1 MSASVSLQVVRK
13 ARHPPALSSVRL
25 LSLLHKSLL
34 HIQHIDIFNIFI
46 HSTMPPDMQQHTG
59 VPSYD
64 QFRPPSPAKGQR
76 KGKVRSFLP
85 SFVDR
90 AIFRAKPVA
99 HRDTAELHPEVDPAT
114 NVDHLATKSQVLPH
128 LKGQLDC
135 TETRKS
141 RTENRVLRTSL
152 VTVNKERKAA
162 PQALDK
168 AQRHS
173 RAVQDHLKVMRSEV
187 PEIIRSYDFNINGLN
202 IRQGAQVTKLQSKL
216 FDQQE
221 QITHLEGFEISSPL
235 VETVS
240 RKTSTR
246 KISSG
251 SQADIGSQGCVLE
264 VQAIAERLSKP
275 QSMEPAVAVKRNS
288 TTKHEPERRGKLIKR
303 QRNIGRD
310 ASERCKDDDPFAS
323 EPNLAPHRK
332 IRNVLAD
339 ARDKTLAAISE
350 LKDIRRKE
358 DEQQSSQACHGPQ
371 IESTAFQDIRRLLA
385 DVRESG
391 TRTQATIS
399 EMKDARPKKDKQ
411 CPSQACHG
419 HEAEFAVYQDQ
430 IAALTSER
438 DTLSRELERSTR
450 MANSNAFL
458 LNSVELQAQRLLS
471 EHDALI
477 LEHQQ
482 EKARSQ
488 QQIREL
494 EIRLEETT
502 ASASRARE
510 RCKAERKQLL
520 EVEEQLKLERTQSA
534 QNHADHLDETLML
547 FRENAEQANLIETL
561 NRDSAEQRTTLQKVR
576 IRLDLA
582 NNAQAIMKRKLQKME
597 LASQQAQENT
607 ELLHSTPPK
616 AHGNIIRNLSK
627 PLSQNRPRQV
637 LHPGSPLFTQEI
649 VKNEK
654 VQLPVAATGTSSSS
668 PPEVDG
674 VTSQQAHGKLSSP
687 SINPP
692 VAKPSQRDPLN
703 DNLDISTVSI
713 FSDDGVDLLLEPS
726 EDVIAE
732 GNGLATLYS
741 MLSVVRMY
749 APSPIRGPPEIQPRR
764 RNVDP
769 LKIMAHPDDM
779 AKSDGVAVG
788 QTWSLFHL

>member
-1 MSASVSLQVVRK
+1 
-13 ARHPPALSSVRL
+13 
-25 LSLLHKSLL
+25 
-34 HIQHIDIFNIFI
+34 
-46 HSTMPPDMQQHTG
+46 
-59 VPSYD
+59 
-64 QFRPPSPAKGQR
+64 
-76 KGKVRSFLP
+76 
-85 SFVDR
+85 
-90 AIFRAKPVA
+90 
-99 HRDTAELHPEVDPAT
+99 
-114 NVDHLATKSQVLPH
+114 
-128 LKGQLDC
+128 
-135 TETRKS
+135 
-141 RTENRVLRTSL
+141 
-152 VTVNKERKAA
+152 
-162 PQALDK
+162 
-168 AQRHS
+168 
-173 RAVQDHLKVMRSEV
+173 
-187 PEIIRSYDFNINGLN
+187 
-202 IRQGAQVTKLQSKL
+202 
-216 FDQQE
+216 
-221 QITHLEGFEISSPL
+221 
-235 VETVS
+235 
-240 RKTSTR
+240 
-246 KISSG
+246 
-251 SQADIGSQGCVLE
+251 
-264 VQAIAERLSKP
+264 
-275 QSMEPAVAVKRNS
+275 MEPAVAVKRNS

-310 ASERCKDDDPFAS
+310 ASERRKDDDPFAS

-350 LKDIRRKE
+350 LKDTRRKE

-385 DVRESG
+385 DVRKSG
-391 TRTQATIS
+391 ARTQATIL
-399 EMKDARPKKDKQ
+399 EMKDARPKKDEQ
-411 CPSQACHG
+411 RPSQACHG

-458 LNSVELQAQRLLS
+458 LNSVEMQAQRLLS

-510 RCKAERKQLL
+510 RCKAERKRLL

-561 NRDSAEQRTTLQKVR
+561 NKNFAEQRTTLQKVH

-597 LASQQAQENT
+597 IASQQAQKNT

-616 AHGNIIRNLSK
+616 AHGKIIRNLSK

-637 LHPGSPLFTQEI
+637 LHPGSPLVTQEI

-654 VQLPVAATGTSSSS
+654 VQLPVAATGTPSST
-668 PPEVDG
+668 PPKVDG
-674 VTSQQAHGKLSSP
+674 VTSQHARGKLSSP
-687 SINPP
+687 SNNPP

-769 LKIMAHPDDM
+769 LKITAHPDDM